1 MVKRLKEI
9 LMWAG
14 KVGSIDFVVIHNDAG
29 GSSWTGQAYIDWLR
43 DRNKALGIA
52 HFYITKDDIAQVLEI
67 GDIGYHTGEWWS
79 NTHSIGYEICNSH
92 DQYGVDNDT
101 FKLNEEMCLRKVA
114 EDMKA
119 LGLPV
124 NRNTVRLHRE
134 FVPTSCP
141 NRSWA
146 LHGQDVNAVKDYF
159 ISRIKYYMA
168 LGDTVEEMLQNTQ
181 KTKIEKEVKEM
192 IDTAYAIQLL
202 EDLGNRKKDEIYLVN
217 VGARTFTLQNKDTW
231 NTIKDVFPEIKVL
244 KATKAVNYLHASVQA
259 WGLKETK

>member
-14 KVGSIDFVVIHNDAG
+14 KVDSIDFVVIHNDAG

-159 ISRIKYYMA
+159 ISRIKYYMSI
-168 LGDTVEEMLQNTQ
+168 GDTVEEMLQTETEE
-181 KTKIEKEVKEM
+181 KKEKENEVTDMITISAPGRGIALMMGGKFLPILDSKTPTVFWAQGVKHYQL
-192 IDTAYAIQLL
+192 DTKTFDAWQGKAEKSTL
-202 EDLGNRKKDEIYLVN
+202 DDTTVKKLIN
-217 VGARTFTLQNKDTW
+217 
-231 NTIKDVFPEIKVL
+231 
-244 KATKAVNYLHASVQA
+244 
-259 WGLKETK
+259 GLKK